1 MGTPIIFPIPKPQRN
16 TVDGAASPVDVA
28 MSSAEPP
35 IAAEP
40 HDMTAERLVRRYHR
54 LLLLVATPVFLLLA
68 GLAVWQG
75 MQSQRSIVT
84 ALERRAGADH
94 AALQGLIQG
103 LEEHVIDLRKLAA
116 RELISQPRL
125 PDAALREA
133 LHPHQAEGRTDG
145 FTLDELPALLQPSTA
160 QILWSD
166 AQSAPDEDTLWWLQ
180 SLAAGAELAHARNNA
195 LARSYYFG
203 APRQQVIFYPW
214 LPSSHV
220 LQPLGGATLEDALAR
235 WYRYEVVNAG
245 LPDNNASRSPYWTA
259 PYADVGTGQLVV
271 SHAAPVYSGDDF
283 RGVVAADT
291 KLSTVLAAL
300 NATPDGPGRWWVITE
315 RGEVLAEA
323 PQIESSGAPLASAR
337 ASERTRLVPQL
348 ADRLPPGLDAAQIA
362 LALQTP
368 GRSVDV
374 DGHRLVAHKLTSTRW
389 TLLHALPDA
398 QARAIALP
406 GLLPFALIAAALL
419 AMFWYGQT
427 LLRQRLLDPALNV
440 MGYLQA
446 RSQDE
451 NAPEPQLGHRW
462 QPWIDVITRTF
473 RAEREA
479 RERERRSEAFK
490 SAVVDNAVAA
500 ILSADVQGHIL
511 EFNPAAETLFGYSRE
526 EVLGKRVADVIVPPR
541 FRAAHE
547 ADLKRM
553 REGGPIRNQGRHPEL
568 QAMRKNGSEFPV
580 EMVVWRTEIGGA
592 IHFTAWLTDL
602 SERRNAAQQIEHQ
615 REALRQSEKLTAMG
629 SLLAGV
635 AHELNNPLAIV
646 LGRANLLE
654 EKCEQLPELKA
665 DAQRIREAAE
675 RCGRIVRTFLNM
687 ARSKPSQRAAVSLN
701 DLARAAADMLG
712 YTYRSHD
719 IELEMALDPQLP
731 LAMADAD
738 QIGQVV
744 LNLMVNAQQA
754 LSARNPPRK
763 VWLSTGVETRRED
776 REPRVWLRVVDNGA
790 GAPEGMREKIFEP
803 FFTTKPEGIGTGLG
817 LAVSRSLAREHG
829 GDLLLEAPREGFGA
843 SFRLSLPLSG
853 EAQAPLTGPAPLA
866 EAEPASEARILVV
879 DDEEEIAALVRAML
893 ESAGHEVST
902 AESGAVALELLAMAR
917 FDAIVSDLRMPDMD
931 GAQLWREVV
940 AHHPQLARRMLFV
953 TGDTLSPGARQFL
966 ADARCPSLDKPFSKP
981 DLLAKVADLL
991 A

>member
-1 MGTPIIFPIPKPQRN
+1 MADSMHIEYGEVSSAGELSALSHTSLASLRAILDDMPARVMMFDLEGYVLYVNHEFFKFTRLKPEQVIGRHAAEIISSATWKAYQPIRERLLRGEAVRWEGWTTLAMHGQRYMREHIVPCGV
-16 TVDGAASPVDVA
+16 VDGKPTANLVMSVDFTRLKEHE
-28 MSSAEPP
+28 AE
-35 IAAEP
+35 ISEQ
-40 HDMTAERLVRRYHR
+40 AERLQITEA
-54 LLLLVATPVFLLLA
+54 LK
-68 GLAVWQG
+68 
-75 MQSQRSIVT
+75 SSIV
-84 ALERRAGADH
+84 DH
-94 AALQGLIQG
+94 A
-103 LEEHVIDLRKLAA
+103 LAA
-116 RELISQPRL
+116 LVTA
-125 PDAALREA
+125 D
-133 LHPHQAEGRTDG
+133 AEGR
-145 FTLDELPALLQPSTA
+145 
-160 QILWSD
+160 I
-166 AQSAPDEDTLWWLQ
+166 
-180 SLAAGAELAHARNNA
+180 
-195 LARSYYFG
+195 
-203 APRQQVIFYPW
+203 V
-214 LPSSHV
+214 
-220 LQPLGGATLEDALAR
+220 
-235 WYRYEVVNAG
+235 
-245 LPDNNASRSPYWTA
+245 
-259 PYADVGTGQLVV
+259 
-271 SHAAPVYSGDDF
+271 
-283 RGVVAADT
+283 
-291 KLSTVLAAL
+291 
-300 NATPDGPGRWWVITE
+300 
-315 RGEVLAEA
+315 
-323 PQIESSGAPLASAR
+323 
-337 ASERTRLVPQL
+337 
-348 ADRLPPGLDAAQIA
+348 
-362 LALQTP
+362 
-368 GRSVDV
+368 
-374 DGHRLVAHKLTSTRW
+374 
-389 TLLHALPDA
+389 
-398 QARAIALP
+398 
-406 GLLPFALIAAALL
+406 
-419 AMFWYGQT
+419 
-427 LLRQRLLDPALNV
+427 
-440 MGYLQA
+440 
-446 RSQDE
+446 
-451 NAPEPQLGHRW
+451 
-462 QPWIDVITRTF
+462 
-473 RAEREA
+473 
-479 RERERRSEAFK
+479 
-490 SAVVDNAVAA
+490 
-500 ILSADVQGHIL
+500 
-511 EFNPAAETLFGYSRE
+511 EFNPAAENMFGHLRTS
-526 EVLGKRVADVIVPPR
+526 VIGKTVTNVIVPPR
-541 FRAAHE
+541 FRTAHE
-547 ADLKRM
+547 AGMQRM
-553 REGGPIRNQGRHPEL
+553 RAGGPQRVIGRRVEM
-568 QAMRKNGSEFPV
+568 QALRADGTEFPV
-580 EMVVWRTEIGGA
+580 EMVLWRTEVRGTSYY
-592 IHFTAWLTDL
+592 TASLTDL
-602 SERRNAAQQIEHQ
+602 SERRDAAQQIERQ

-687 ARSKPSQRAAVSLN
+687 ARSKPAQRAAVSLN